1 MKKFVIM
8 ADHGK
13 WEKKNGKTII
23 HGEVLDAEI
32 FAEYD
37 TIEEAYQAYR
47 SLKSIYD
54 ENGVWTSFS
63 VEKRAAAKKRLAH
76 YQNKRG

>member
-1 MKKFVIM
+1 MKKFVII
-8 ADHGK
+8 ANHGK
-13 WEKKNGKTII
+13 WEKKDGKTVI
-23 HGEVLDAEI
+23 HCEVLDTEI

-37 TIEEAYQAYR
+37 TIEEAYQAHR
-47 SLKSIYD
+47 NLETIYD

-63 VEKRAAAKKRLAH
+63 VEKRAAAKRKLAY